1 MLAAKPLLG
10 LLGALLG
17 LLHQFQRIRRR
28 SSSWSGIFVV
38 LLGYFIPD
46 LLLYSKGQERQ
57 KAMQLELA
65 NTLDQML
72 ISVEAGLGFEG
83 AMARAG
89 ENGKG
94 PLAEE
99 LVRTLQD
106 MQVGR
111 SRRESYLALA
121 ERTNI
126 PELRSF
132 VQAVVQADT
141 YGIAISRVLRI
152 QAKVMRVKRRQR
164 AEEKAMK
171 LPSRSC
177 FRCSSSSFRCSSS
190 PSWAPPSSTRSRP
203 SAASSVPHRPA
214 FRAEPSGSHRDSAR
228 FPQDHPEYRA
238 SAGAGS
244 SVVTCPFKCPRR
256 RRRKHWPSPPTP
268 APAEQD
274 WPRRGQDRCRR
285 DAPARGPLG
294 PPGSRV
300 PAGQPGR
307 RQGIRPGL
315 RQDVGPA
322 LPVASPAS
330 LDSGDEAAALDAV
343 LSLKTSS
350 AMVGGVR
357 LAELAGELED
367 AIRVGDAD
375 RARLLLREVAESGN
389 ETVDELQLSY
399 IL

>member
-1 MLAAKPLLG
+1 MEPLILLAILLICLPMSYLVWRMLSVDRKARTVVREMLSRGAQAPDEEERQRNSFLEQLGRRLTPPAYVAKLDRLLSLAGRPESLPLGRVLAAKPALG
-10 LLGALLG
+10 VAGGLFGAYVSAISTTPMLKLVG
-17 LLHQFQRIRRR
+17 L
-28 SSSWSGIFVV
+28 FVLV
-38 LLGYFIPD
+38 LGYFIPD

-121 ERTNI
+121 ERTSV

-132 VQAVVQADT
+132 VQAIVQADM

-171 LPSRSC
+171 LP
-177 FRCSSSSFRCSSS
+177 
-190 PSWAPPSSTRSRP
+190 
-203 SAASSVPHRPA
+203 VMIL
-214 FRAEPSGSHRDSAR
+214 
-228 FPQDHPEYRA
+228 FPLLFFIFPVLFIA
-238 SAGAGS
+238 I
-244 SVVTCPFKCPRR
+244 
-256 RRRKHWPSPPTP
+256 
-268 APAEQD
+268 
-274 WPRRGQDRCRR
+274 
-285 DAPARGPLG
+285 LG
-294 PPGSRV
+294 PAVINAIETFS
-300 PAGQPGR
+300 GQ
-307 RQGIRPGL
+307 
-315 RQDVGPA
+315 
-322 LPVASPAS
+322 
-330 LDSGDEAAALDAV
+330 
-343 LSLKTSS
+343 
-350 AMVGGVR
+350 
-357 LAELAGELED
+357 
-367 AIRVGDAD
+367 
-375 RARLLLREVAESGN
+375 
-389 ETVDELQLSY
+389 
-399 IL
+399 

>member
-1 MLAAKPLLG
+1 MNPLVLLSVLLVSAPVGYLVWSLLSVDRSSQRAARTMLALGTDASMTTEENQSKLLERIGYRLTPPGYIRKLDKLLSLAGRPASLPLGRVLAAKPLLG

-17 LLHQFQRIRRR
+17 FYI
-28 SSSWSGIFVV
+28 SSSAPTAIIKLVGVFVV

-57 KAMQLELA
+57 KIMQLELA

-99 LVRTLQD
+99 IVRTLQD

-111 SRRESYLALA
+111 SRRESYLALS

-171 LPSRSC
+171 LPV
-177 FRCSSSSFRCSSS
+177 
-190 PSWAPPSSTRSRP
+190 TIL
-203 SAASSVPHRPA
+203 
-214 FRAEPSGSHRDSAR
+214 
-228 FPQDHPEYRA
+228 FPLLFFIFPVLFIA
-238 SAGAGS
+238 I
-244 SVVTCPFKCPRR
+244 
-256 RRRKHWPSPPTP
+256 
-268 APAEQD
+268 
-274 WPRRGQDRCRR
+274 
-285 DAPARGPLG
+285 LG
-294 PPGSRV
+294 PAVINAIETFS
-300 PAGQPGR
+300 GQ
-307 RQGIRPGL
+307 
-315 RQDVGPA
+315 
-322 LPVASPAS
+322 
-330 LDSGDEAAALDAV
+330 
-343 LSLKTSS
+343 
-350 AMVGGVR
+350 
-357 LAELAGELED
+357 
-367 AIRVGDAD
+367 
-375 RARLLLREVAESGN
+375 
-389 ETVDELQLSY
+389 
-399 IL
+399 

>member
-1 MLAAKPLLG
+1 MDPLIVLALLLICLPLGYLAWTLLSMDKKGQTAARDILGRGNRRAEEEDQKAGTGFIEKIGYRLTPAAYVLKLDHLLSLAGRPANLPLGRLLAAKPALGLTGVLLG
-10 LLGALLG
+10 LFLSSIGTTPLLK
-17 LLHQFQRIRRR
+17 LV
-28 SSSWSGIFVV
+28 GIFVA

-46 LLLYSKGQERQ
+46 LMLYSKGQERQ

-106 MQVGR
+106 MQVGL

-141 YGIAISRVLRI
+141 YGIAISRVLRV

-171 LPSRSC
+171 LP
-177 FRCSSSSFRCSSS
+177 
-190 PSWAPPSSTRSRP
+190 
-203 SAASSVPHRPA
+203 VMIL
-214 FRAEPSGSHRDSAR
+214 
-228 FPQDHPEYRA
+228 FPLLFFIFPVLFIA
-238 SAGAGS
+238 I
-244 SVVTCPFKCPRR
+244 
-256 RRRKHWPSPPTP
+256 
-268 APAEQD
+268 
-274 WPRRGQDRCRR
+274 
-285 DAPARGPLG
+285 LG
-294 PPGSRV
+294 PAVINTIETFS
-300 PAGQPGR
+300 GQ
-307 RQGIRPGL
+307 
-315 RQDVGPA
+315 
-322 LPVASPAS
+322 
-330 LDSGDEAAALDAV
+330 
-343 LSLKTSS
+343 
-350 AMVGGVR
+350 
-357 LAELAGELED
+357 
-367 AIRVGDAD
+367 
-375 RARLLLREVAESGN
+375 
-389 ETVDELQLSY
+389 
-399 IL
+399 

>member
-1 MLAAKPLLG
+1 MVSVLPISLLLVAISVGYLTWSLLSIDRKGRTAVQELLSAGRETVEIEEGKQDGILARIGYRLTPPAYARKLDKLVSLAGRPPSLPLGRVLAAKPVLG
-10 LLGALLG
+10 LAGMMLGFYIGGTGNTPIMKLVG
-17 LLHQFQRIRRR
+17 F
-28 SSSWSGIFVV
+28 FVAV
-38 LLGYFIPD
+38 LGYFIPD
-46 LLLYSKGQERQ
+46 LLLYSRGRERQ

-141 YGIAISRVLRI
+141 YGIAISRVLRV

-171 LPSRSC
+171 LPV
-177 FRCSSSSFRCSSS
+177 
-190 PSWAPPSSTRSRP
+190 TIL
-203 SAASSVPHRPA
+203 
-214 FRAEPSGSHRDSAR
+214 
-228 FPQDHPEYRA
+228 FPLLFFIFPVLFIA
-238 SAGAGS
+238 I
-244 SVVTCPFKCPRR
+244 
-256 RRRKHWPSPPTP
+256 
-268 APAEQD
+268 
-274 WPRRGQDRCRR
+274 
-285 DAPARGPLG
+285 LG
-294 PPGSRV
+294 P
-300 PAGQPGR
+300 
-307 RQGIRPGL
+307 
-315 RQDVGPA
+315 
-322 LPVASPAS
+322 
-330 LDSGDEAAALDAV
+330 AAINAISV
-343 LSLKTSS
+343 FT
-350 AMVGGVR
+350 GGK
-357 LAELAGELED
+357 
-367 AIRVGDAD
+367 
-375 RARLLLREVAESGN
+375 
-389 ETVDELQLSY
+389 
-399 IL
+399 

>member
-1 MLAAKPLLG
+1 MGYLAWTLALRRPEGPARGPGNARARPDTTGPTEDKKTGAGFIEQIGYRLTPAAYVRQTRHLLSLAGRPANLPLGRVLAAKPRWG
-10 LLGALLG
+10 WWAHCSG
-17 LLHQFQRIRRR
+17 FYI
-28 SSSWSGIFVV
+28 SSIGPTPIIKLVGVFVV
-38 LLGYFIPD
+38 VLGYFIPD

-141 YGIAISRVLRI
+141 YGIAISRVLRV

-171 LPSRSC
+171 LP
-177 FRCSSSSFRCSSS
+177 
-190 PSWAPPSSTRSRP
+190 
-203 SAASSVPHRPA
+203 VMIL
-214 FRAEPSGSHRDSAR
+214 
-228 FPQDHPEYRA
+228 FPLLFFIFPVLFIA
-238 SAGAGS
+238 I
-244 SVVTCPFKCPRR
+244 
-256 RRRKHWPSPPTP
+256 
-268 APAEQD
+268 
-274 WPRRGQDRCRR
+274 
-285 DAPARGPLG
+285 LG
-294 PPGSRV
+294 PAVINTIETFS
-300 PAGQPGR
+300 GQ
-307 RQGIRPGL
+307 
-315 RQDVGPA
+315 
-322 LPVASPAS
+322 
-330 LDSGDEAAALDAV
+330 
-343 LSLKTSS
+343 
-350 AMVGGVR
+350 
-357 LAELAGELED
+357 
-367 AIRVGDAD
+367 
-375 RARLLLREVAESGN
+375 
-389 ETVDELQLSY
+389 
-399 IL
+399 